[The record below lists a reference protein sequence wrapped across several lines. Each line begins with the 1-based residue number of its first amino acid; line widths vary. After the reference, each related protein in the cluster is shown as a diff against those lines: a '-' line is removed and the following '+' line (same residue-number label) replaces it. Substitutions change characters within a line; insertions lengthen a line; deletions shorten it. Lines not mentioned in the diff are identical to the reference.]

1 MDDHIK
7 DFLVFPACLGVNH
20 SFLHNWLYSPSLKK
34 IMEKFMPAQWSFQDA
49 KNKFSEV
56 VKAAST
62 GQPQVVVEQGVPTV
76 VVISK
81 SLYEYYKSSSPDKP
95 SFKEMLLS
103 IPKNDDD
110 SLFSEDR

>member
-1 MDDHIK
+1 
-7 DFLVFPACLGVNH
+7 
-20 SFLHNWLYSPSLKK
+20 
-34 IMEKFMPAQWSFQDA
+34 MPAQWSFQDA

-62 GQPQVVVEQGVPTV
+62 GQPQVVVENGVPSV
-76 VVISK
+76 VVISNEM
-81 SLYEYYKSSSPDKP
+81 YEHYKNSTTIKP

-110 SLFSEDR
+110 SLFSDGQSMQMRDVEF